1 MSSRIDTL
9 IASCPA
15 WEDFQLLVSNQKIDK
30 EKYLRICEQL
40 GQEPDPSKMPLEVS
54 EFPEDVQV
62 AFFMHDLLS
71 DKWDGMSGHYL
82 GKDWTQCQHLF
93 ELYDIEKRDRVN
105 MLYFM
110 KMYEAQL
117 EKTKAEENERKR
129 KADER
134 KQQTAGKKYTHN
146 VRG

>member
-1 MSSRIDTL
+1 
-9 IASCPA
+9 
-15 WEDFQLLVSNQKIDK
+15 
-30 EKYLRICEQL
+30 
-40 GQEPDPSKMPLEVS
+40 MPLEVS

-117 EKTKAEENERKR
+117 VKTKAEENERKR
-129 KADER
+129 KAEER
-134 KQQTAGKKYTHN
+134 KQQTAGKKYAHN